1 MKSAL
6 NTRCSYSSV
15 TDDVS
20 TIGKKGQSL
29 WNRIH
34 YPMEKEMERKLATA
48 HPDLAHFN
56 ILHVYG
62 GLLMRSGSSTS
73 RTVGRI
79 TMSLSAIACLR
90 ADQGRSL
97 QLLAHVL
104 SLKKA
109 CSDGSWKLE
118 PNIGSEEEIKWL
130 ASDEGCIWLLGFVDD
145 LKMAIINGEGGNS
158 GRTVAKL

>member
-1 MKSAL
+1 
-6 NTRCSYSSV
+6 
-15 TDDVS
+15 
-20 TIGKKGQSL
+20 
-29 WNRIH
+29 
-34 YPMEKEMERKLATA
+34 
-48 HPDLAHFN
+48 
-56 ILHVYG
+56 
-62 GLLMRSGSSTS
+62 
-73 RTVGRI
+73 
-79 TMSLSAIACLR
+79 MSLSAIACLR

-145 LKMAIINGEGGNS
+145 LKMTIINGEGGNS
-158 GRTVAKL
+158 RRTVAKL